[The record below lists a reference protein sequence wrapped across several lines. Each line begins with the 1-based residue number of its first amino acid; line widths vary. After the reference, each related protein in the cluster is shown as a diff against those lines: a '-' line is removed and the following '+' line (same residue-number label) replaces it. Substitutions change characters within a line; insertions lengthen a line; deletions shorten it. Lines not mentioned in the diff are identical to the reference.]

1 MAHPSVS
8 VGVQL
13 FLVDGVWWWCV
24 VLALP
29 HSSTLPNPLIPVRCQ
44 TLSFQYVAKPSHS
57 STLPNPNCQ
66 LIVGYVM
73 VHVVFR

>member
-29 HSSTLPNPLIPVRCQ
+29 HFCM
-44 TLSFQYVAKPSHS
+44 
-57 STLPNPNCQ
+57 LPNPNCQ
-66 LIVGYVM
+66 LFVGYVM